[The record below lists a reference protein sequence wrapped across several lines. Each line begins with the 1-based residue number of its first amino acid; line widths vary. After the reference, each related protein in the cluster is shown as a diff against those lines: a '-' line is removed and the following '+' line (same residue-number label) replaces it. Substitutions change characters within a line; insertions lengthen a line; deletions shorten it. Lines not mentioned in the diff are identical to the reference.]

1 MEPLTQAP
9 FHHCSSG
16 AGPVFVVVLI
26 ILALFVMLIIT
37 AIKILIACKI
47 FSKAGYNWALG
58 LLIILPIVDVVM
70 VCFLAFSDWPIL
82 KELRQLKQQQV

>member
-9 FHHCSSG
+9 FRCCPSG
-16 AGPVFVVVLI
+16 PEPICAIILI
-26 ILALFVMLIIT
+26 ILVLFAMLIVT
-37 AIKILIACKI
+37 AIKVIISCKI

-82 KELRQLKQQQV
+82 RELRQLKQQQA